1 MQLLRLYGYTLI
13 LTFSQIQRETVESEL
28 TFLGLLIMENRLKKE
43 TKPVLKELS
52 EARIRTVMITG
63 MGFWRPD
70 KSNTSQAQTK
80 DHMS

>member
-1 MQLLRLYGYTLI
+1 M
-13 LTFSQIQRETVESEL
+13 ESEL

-63 MGFWRPD
+63 MKVPEPGL
-70 KSNTSQAQTK
+70 KGNMT
-80 DHMS
+80 

>member
-1 MQLLRLYGYTLI
+1 M
-13 LTFSQIQRETVESEL
+13 ESEL

-63 MGFWRPD
+63 IYLFLGAWQVDCIPGIRTRCV
-70 KSNTSQAQTK
+70 S
-80 DHMS
+80 